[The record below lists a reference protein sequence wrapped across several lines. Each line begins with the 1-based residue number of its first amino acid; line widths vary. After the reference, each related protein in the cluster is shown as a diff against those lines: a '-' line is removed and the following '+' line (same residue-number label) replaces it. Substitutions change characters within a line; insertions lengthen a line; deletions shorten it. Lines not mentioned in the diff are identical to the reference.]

1 MFNQRKNQSENGG
14 NKWNKGDF
22 MNAGKKS
29 ELQLFGIEQML
40 KSRLN

>member
-1 MFNQRKNQSENGG
+1 MFNQCKNQSENRG
-14 NKWNKGDF
+14 NKMNEADF